1 MELRV
6 EVANAAGLRGR
17 MEAAVRRGKI
27 PGWKLIGERLITRV
41 ADRDV
46 QFETSLDLPARPPGS
61 RLCQF
66 VVYRVADT
74 GDHDTASD
82 AVTRLEVAIRNRF
95 VAPLPEVDPIDDFGA
110 VIAEFVIRE

>member
-6 EVANAAGLRGR
+6 EVANAAGLRSR
-17 MEAAVRRGKI
+17 MEAAVRQRKI
-27 PGWKLIGERLITRV
+27 PGWKLAGERLITRV
-41 ADRDV
+41 LDSDI
-46 QFETSLDLPARPPGS
+46 QFETSLDLPARPPGG

-66 VVYRVADT
+66 VVYRVADAA
-74 GDHDTASD
+74 DHAKASD

>member
-6 EVANAAGLRGR
+6 EVADAAGLRSR
-17 MEAAVRRGKI
+17 MEAAVRQGKI
-27 PGWKLIGERLITRV
+27 PAWKLVGERLITRV
-41 ADRDV
+41 ADRDIP
-46 QFETSLDLPARPPGS
+46 FETSLDLPPRLPGG

-66 VVYRVADT
+66 IVYRVVDAA
-74 GDHDTASD
+74 DHDKASD